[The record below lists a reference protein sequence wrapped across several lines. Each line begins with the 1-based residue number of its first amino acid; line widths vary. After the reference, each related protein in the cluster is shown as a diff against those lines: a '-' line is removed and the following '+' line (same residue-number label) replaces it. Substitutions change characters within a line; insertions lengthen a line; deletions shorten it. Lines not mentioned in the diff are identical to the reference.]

1 MHSTEQSV
9 VLHRIAAHWDGVFD
23 LFRHI
28 VGNES
33 FDLIKLTSSSIQTGT
48 LMYSHH
54 LSVKVVLLPCC
65 IFLFSYGNYKNI
77 FRILEMYM
85 VHTRNV
91 FLISTAASSVITLQL
106 LATCVSASILEGCCR
121 VKLLWLGMHWQTEGT
136 CSSIFFNQ

>member
-1 MHSTEQSV
+1 MRELEFCQCNELEFCALHSTEQSV

-23 LFRHI
+23 LSRHI

-65 IFLFSYGNYKNI
+65 IFFIFLRQLQKYFSNLGN
-77 FRILEMYM
+77 
-85 VHTRNV
+85 VHGSYT
-91 FLISTAASSVITLQL
+91 
-106 LATCVSASILEGCCR
+106 
-121 VKLLWLGMHWQTEGT
+121 
-136 CSSIFFNQ
+136 